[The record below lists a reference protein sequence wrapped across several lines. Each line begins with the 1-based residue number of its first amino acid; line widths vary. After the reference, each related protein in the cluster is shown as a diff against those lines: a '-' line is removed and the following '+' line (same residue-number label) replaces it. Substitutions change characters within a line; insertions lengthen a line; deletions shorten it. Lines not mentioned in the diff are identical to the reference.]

1 MEYKELS
8 VASLGKKYVWLRFI
22 RYRIRVAETFKITV
36 SMILLKLK
44 LTFFL
49 RKGKKKNCS
58 PKWCFIFIFLKKDFL
73 KLLAVLHGMWDL
85 SSPTRDQTHTLCS
98 GSIES

>member
-8 VASLGKKYVWLRFI
+8 VASVGKKDGWLRVI

-49 RKGKKKNCS
+49 RKGKRKTAVQNIVL
-58 PKWCFIFIFLKKDFL
+58 FFKKDFL